1 MKYYCRLHNDNTF
14 ATMTANIAVAF
25 SPANIP
31 LAMIRRFARGKLA
44 YLLAYHN
51 GLDIIK
57 ADACLI
63 TMSQLKWMLNK
74 KRCIFH
80 LAGMHPV

>member
-31 LAMIRRFARGKLA
+31 LAMIRRFARGRMA
-44 YLLAYHN
+44 YLLACHN

-57 ADACLI
+57 KADACLI
-63 TMSQLKWMLNK
+63 TVSLNQLKWMLN
-74 KRCIFH
+74 
-80 LAGMHPV
+80 